1 MAGRACSGWRESE
14 IAFPILSKSS
24 RKACPTNHAI
34 SLFFFIRSRRW
45 QHVQMMQPVEF
56 AKPKAGQN
64 IQLRVLSEVNDGP
77 WALAAAIGVIV
88 K

>member
-1 MAGRACSGWRESE
+1 
-14 IAFPILSKSS
+14 
-24 RKACPTNHAI
+24 
-34 SLFFFIRSRRW
+34 
-45 QHVQMMQPVEF
+45 MMQPVEF